1 MRDHHHILRHGEQS
15 ALADAHCFVDRHA
28 AAVSAAMACLERDLS
43 EAHPG
48 GWIYTYRYTPDAIFR
63 NCATRPTY
71 MGQPMGFVQMYALN
85 GASYSGT
92 VYVRREDGEVITVI
106 NPPVPAP
113 G

>member
-1 MRDHHHILRHGEQS
+1 MRDHPHILRHSEQS
-15 ALADAHCFVDRHA
+15 ALAAARCFVDRHA
-28 AAVSAAMACLERDLS
+28 EAVSAAMARLERDLS

-48 GWIYTYRYTPDAIFR
+48 GWIYTYRYTPDAIIR
-63 NCATRPTY
+63 NRAARPTY

-92 VYVRREDGEVITVI
+92 VYVRQDGEVVTVI
-106 NPPVPAP
+106 NSPVPAP